1 MTIWHEYNG
10 LDRMFSD
17 ASRERTVQNTVYFCR
32 YFWSTAHLF
41 LLLALNTLRSLA
53 RVWFHKRNVGA
64 LHHSFI
70 EQHVNILT
78 PPPQLIWKYLKTS
91 PFCSY
96 RSLTEST
103 RFCVLGNMKC

>member
-78 PPPQLIWKYLKTS
+78 LTSTTYMEVFKNISVLLIQKLNRK
-91 PFCSY
+91 
-96 RSLTEST
+96 
-103 RFCVLGNMKC
+103 